1 MEVTEISWEDFIKKF
16 RKHHIPAGLMG
27 IKKREFW
34 NLKQGSMTV
43 TEYLKK
49 FTQLSRYAA
58 EDLPNERAQKE
69 HFMSGL
75 QQVLQC

>member
-1 MEVTEISWEDFIKKF
+1 
-16 RKHHIPAGLMG
+16 MG

-34 NLKQGSMTV
+34 NFNQGSMTV

-49 FTQLSRYAA
+49 FIQLSRYAA
-58 EDLPNERAQKE
+58 EDLPNEWARKDR
-69 HFMSGL
+69 FMSGL